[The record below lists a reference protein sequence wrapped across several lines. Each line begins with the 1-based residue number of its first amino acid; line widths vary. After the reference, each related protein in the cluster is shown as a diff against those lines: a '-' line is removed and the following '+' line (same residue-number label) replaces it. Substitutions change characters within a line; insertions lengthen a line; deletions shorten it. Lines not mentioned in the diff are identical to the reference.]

1 MTQIKVNGELKED
14 QRRNGARMK
23 LCPGDWVKITIA
35 VITLIF
41 ACGGLTWAVANN
53 SRELDKCKVRIET
66 NCNRSR
72 DNLKDILSIKEDIKE
87 IKQDIKVLLMYQKR
101 NHDEYN

>member
-1 MTQIKVNGELKED
+1 MPTVNSNNYNGND
-14 QRRNGARMK
+14 RRRNGARLK
-23 LCPGDWVKITIA
+23 LSVGDWLRVGSF
-35 VITLIF
+35 VVLITLFIGYNRWTCVGN
-41 ACGGLTWAVANN
+41 AKT
-53 SRELDKCKVRIET
+53 IEAHEVNISA

-72 DNLKDILSIKEDIKE
+72 DNLKDILSIKEDIGE